1 VSWSKHPRAPG
12 RLLAAALCLSS
23 GPLAHAEEA
32 AKPALPPEAGVS
44 LSITPAHAGPWR
56 MVLAN
61 DGPAPVRILADARLL
76 WFEVITAPEPPP
88 LGKKP
93 PKAQAFPRGKI
104 PICRPPAELRP
115 QHEFEQRA
123 LILKPGERYTE
134 DFDPMLLC
142 GAGKQMAGLK
152 PGAVLYPHYGYPDPP
167 KKPLHGK
174 KPDGPELPPLPH
186 VLDSIAEPR
195 AVLPARGI
203 EGPVLVLSSY
213 RPPEASPTETTPEK
227 PAEITREGEPKPTP
241 APPVDERAPRLVLTA
256 TPFVDAHDRTSVA
269 VTVTLKN
276 EGLRPALL
284 HFRND
289 NVGFTVHTPTG
300 EVARCNPVDS
310 SRGAVRDFF
319 ETLGAGKRRS
329 VTVQLREFCPGELF
343 DRPGIYHLQAFAD
356 LHQSG
361 DAFRLPAL
369 VARAQAEET
378 RLRIR
383 TGTLPY
389 QAQPPAVDAPPA
401 PPASSQ

>member
-1 VSWSKHPRAPG
+1 
-12 RLLAAALCLSS
+12 
-23 GPLAHAEEA
+23 
-32 AKPALPPEAGVS
+32 
-44 LSITPAHAGPWR
+44 

-61 DGPAPVRILADARLL
+61 EGPAPVRILADARLL

-88 LGKKP
+88 PGKKP

-115 QHEFEQRA
+115 QHELEQRA

-142 GAGKQMAGLK
+142 GASKEMLGLK
-152 PGAVLYPHYGYPDPP
+152 PGAVIYPHYGYPDPP
-167 KKPLHGK
+167 KRPHHGK
-174 KPDGPELPPLPH
+174 KPDGPGIPPLPH

-203 EGPVLVLSSY
+203 EGSGLVLSSY
-213 RPPEASPTETTPEK
+213 QPPPETGSTELTQEK
-227 PAEITREGEPKPTP
+227 PAEVTEEGEKKTAP

-256 TPFVDAHDRTSVA
+256 TPFADAHDRTSVA

-284 HFRND
+284 HFRHD
-289 NVGFTVHTPTG
+289 DVGFVVQTPTG
-300 EVARCNPVDS
+300 AAARCNQVDS

-343 DRPGIYHLQAFAD
+343 DRPGVYHVQAFAD

-361 DAFRLPAL
+361 DTFRLPAL
-369 VARAQAEET
+369 VARVQAEQET

-389 QAQPPAVDAPPA
+389 HTQPPAVDAPPPPAA
-401 PPASSQ
+401 PPP